1 MLKYVGLVLVCVSIA
16 VFGVVKSE
24 EIKKA
29 LALRKSVTELL
40 YSMENAVSGTG
51 KGKLDIYRDFAENS
65 GKLSTFL
72 DQMAKGEDER
82 KCVEKHLSSLCEN
95 DRKMLAEFFS
105 DFGKYKDCES
115 QVKMCRY
122 FIKEFERAGQENE
135 KEQRNRILLYR
146 KLGIIF
152 ALVTAVIF
160 L

>member
-1 MLKYVGLVLVCVSIA
+1 MFKYAGIVLVCISIA

-40 YSMENAVSGTG
+40 YEMENAVSSAG
-51 KGKLDIYRDFAENS
+51 KSKLDIYRNFSENS
-65 GKLSTFL
+65 GKLGAFL
-72 DQMAKGEDER
+72 KDLSSGESE
-82 KCVEKHLSSLCEN
+82 KICVEKHLCSLSEN
-95 DRKMLAEFFS
+95 DRRMLADFFS

-122 FIKEFERAGQENE
+122 FIKEFERAGQDSE

-146 KLGIIF
+146 KLGIIV
-152 ALVTAVIF
+152 ALATAVIF